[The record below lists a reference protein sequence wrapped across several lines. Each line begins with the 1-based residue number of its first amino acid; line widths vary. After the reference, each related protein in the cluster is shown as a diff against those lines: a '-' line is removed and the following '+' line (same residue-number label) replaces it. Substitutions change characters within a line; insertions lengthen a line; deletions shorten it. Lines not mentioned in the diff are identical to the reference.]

1 MKSLPFSSR
10 DITSAISCIAAI
22 AAVTTAAGMIHSK
35 EVHAAGN
42 EPYSVVSRM
51 PLDGDSGWD
60 YLTADAANHLLYL
73 SRADHVA
80 VVDTASGK
88 LVGEIDDTPGVHGIA
103 LAPELGRG
111 FISAGKANQ
120 VKVFDLASRKTLASI
135 AVGSKPDAILYE
147 PLSQRVFAFNGH
159 SSDASVIDAKTNKVI
174 TTIALGGA
182 PEFARTDGK
191 GRIYVNLEDKNQL
204 LAIDAKTEKL
214 LSRWQLPNC
223 DGPTGLALD
232 AEHRRSFSVCAN
244 AVMTILD
251 VDSGK
256 LVANLPIGKGVDGA
270 DFDAKSQMVFS
281 ANGEGTLTIVHE
293 TDPDHFQTVQTL
305 TTQAG
310 ARTVAVDDATHRVYL
325 PTANFGPVQPSL
337 LDAHPKAPI
346 LPGTFV
352 VLAIAPQS

>member
-1 MKSLPFSSR
+1 
-10 DITSAISCIAAI
+10 
-22 AAVTTAAGMIHSK
+22 
-35 EVHAAGN
+35 
-42 EPYSVVSRM
+42 VVSRL
-51 PLDGDSGWD
+51 PLGGDGGWD

-80 VVDTASGK
+80 VIDTASGK
-88 LVGEIDDTPGVHGIA
+88 AVGEIGDTPGVHGIA

-120 VKVFDLASRKTLASI
+120 VKVFDLNSRKVLASI
-135 AVGSKPDAILYE
+135 DVGSKPDAILYE
-147 PLSQRVFAFNGH
+147 PLSQRVFSFNGH
-159 SSDASVIDAKTNKVI
+159 SSDASVIDAKTNTVI
-174 TTIALGGA
+174 ATIALGGA
-182 PEFARTDGK
+182 PEFARTDGQ

-204 LAIDAKTEKL
+204 VSLDAKNAKL
-214 LSRWQLPNC
+214 LSRWPLPSC

-256 LVANLPIGKGVDGA
+256 LVTSLPIGKGVDGA

-310 ARTVAVDDATHRVYL
+310 ARTVVIDSASHRIYL
-325 PTANFGPVQPSL
+325 PTASFGPVQPSL

-352 VLAIAPQS
+352 VLAVAPQS